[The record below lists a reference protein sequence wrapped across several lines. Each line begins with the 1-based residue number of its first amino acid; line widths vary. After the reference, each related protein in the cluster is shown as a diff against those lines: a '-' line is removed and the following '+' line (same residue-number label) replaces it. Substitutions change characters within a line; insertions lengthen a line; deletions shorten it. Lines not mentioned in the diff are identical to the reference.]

1 MRESSFIVWCE
12 GLLIAVTPKQAQN
25 ALTVAMSATTVSVS
39 RLFFADL
46 PLRET
51 GQRLRSPGCFTLP
64 LDGWKVS
71 CASPP
76 LQQQLSCAERSLP
89 FEYPSHTHIHTHTHI
104 ILVYFCCCSFY
115 TAILLKKKLDKE
127 HYIDWNQCKGYCKL
141 YRVLCSVRNSV
152 WTNTRTIDPQ

>member
-89 FEYPSHTHIHTHTHI
+89 FEYPSHTHIHTHTHH
-104 ILVYFCCCSFY
+104 SS
-115 TAILLKKKLDKE
+115 LLLLLFFLYSNIAQEKT
-127 HYIDWNQCKGYCKL
+127 WQNAL
-141 YRVLCSVRNSV
+141 YRLEPMQRVLQILSGSSLC
-152 WTNTRTIDPQ
+152 TQ